1 MVRTTAISTLCQESY
16 RLTTSSAHIIG
27 AAEVDAQALLKVIL
41 ALKVDLK
48 VLQDCVPT
56 LHGLVFDVEG
66 LVAADLQVVLD
77 LVLVVEA
84 LLAEVEVCLK
94 GLVVLKAGKS

>member
-1 MVRTTAISTLCQESY
+1 M
-16 RLTTSSAHIIG
+16 
-27 AAEVDAQALLKVIL
+27 
-41 ALKVDLK
+41 
-48 VLQDCVPT
+48 PT
-56 LHGLVFDVEG
+56 LHGLIFDVEG

-94 GLVVLKAGKS
+94 GLLVLKAGKS